1 MNLNRLLSLLIVSA
15 LVFGLKAQTV
25 VVSPIPQSIVW
36 GAKAF
41 DNTATFTINGE
52 TIADKDA
59 VKLLKSNVN
68 TSASGQIQILIGKK
82 GDAAIQDVD
91 SKIPNKPEAYYLEIK
106 PTKIYVAG
114 ADSAGTYYGVQTL
127 LQILA
132 SPEVMQAVI
141 TDYPLV
147 SERGLVEGFYGNTF
161 SQQDRISQFEFYGKT
176 KMNTYIYGPKD
187 DPYHGFGTKWRDPY
201 PTAQAN
207 QMKEL
212 IQKAHENKVKFVWA
226 VHPGN
231 DIKWDDNNG
240 DGIIDDFVA
249 CKNKFEKMYQLGV
262 RSYAVFFDDIGGIGT
277 DARNQAKMMNYLT
290 TEFVNKKS
298 DVDPLILCPTQ
309 YNQAYAGGDYLTVL
323 GSEMDASV
331 RVMWTG
337 KSVVRMIDAET
348 MTWINSRI
356 NRKAYIWLNY
366 PVTDYCID
374 HLLMGPFYGNDNN
387 IDQQLGGFVA
397 NPMEYAEASKV
408 ALFSVAEYA
417 WNMKKYNANES
428 WLRALRFLMPDNFNA
443 FKVFCEN
450 NVDLGTTAHGM
461 RRDNESAPFKAAYD
475 PFMTAYGKA
484 NATAEQANALDAEFK
499 KIRNSSTELLATAES
514 PAMIK
519 EIKPWIQVLDL
530 IAQKGEVMVEM
541 YKNLAAGEPEL
552 FVNNYLKLDSIDKVK
567 NKIRSRDFAGS
578 IKSPYPKPAN
588 EVMVP
593 ALTKLLN
600 TLVLDYKSKFN
611 YRLDVFP
618 AQVLENG
625 VYFIKQNGKYLTN
638 VRNST
643 NPTFVATRDDAN
655 PQRQEWKIA
664 IDPETGRYNIMSAE
678 DSRVVNELG
687 NFSTNPYEAAWHTY
701 RIYRLNGK
709 FAIQNSGSAGNNFW
723 TGNGTRISK
732 GTVVEPTSD
741 TFIFDIVPTSN
752 EAFIYPNFDQENTF
766 YVKSNNKYLTNK
778 NIKGSGGTP
787 TFEEFKENDKS
798 ISQEWSFP
806 IDKTV
811 NRFKFVSVADNRYV
825 NEYGV
830 FGTNSF
836 YSTWNTYLISE
847 VNGRYSIRN
856 AGEAGTNYWGVYEE
870 SSALRLGKSNAALAD
885 SYTIEILPARVF
897 SSTHT
902 LTASRASLVVLKN
915 KLQLNCETD
924 VDCLKL
930 FSLNGML
937 QKYATKVKEISTDGL
952 KSGLY
957 LLTVSYADKLNETL
971 KVAIK

>member
-1 MNLNRLLSLLIVSA
+1 MNLNRLLSLLIIIVLS
-15 LVFGLKAQTV
+15 FGVNAQTV
-25 VVSPIPQSIVW
+25 VVSPVPQSIVW

-41 DNTATFTINGE
+41 DNTTTFTINGE
-52 TIADKDA
+52 STADKDA
-59 VKLLKSNVN
+59 VKLLKSNIT
-68 TSASGQIQILIGKK
+68 TSTAGQIQILIGKK

-91 SKIPNKPEAYYLEIK
+91 SKIPNKPEGYYLEIK
-106 PTKIYVAG
+106 PTQIYVAG
-114 ADSAGTYYGVQTL
+114 ADSAGTYYGVQSL
-127 LQILA
+127 LQIIA
-132 SPEVMQAVI
+132 SPEVMQVI
-141 TDYPLV
+141 ISDYPLV
-147 SERGLVEGFYGNTF
+147 AERGLVEGFYGNTF

-187 DPYHGFGTKWRDPY
+187 DPYHGFGNKWRDPY
-201 PTAQAN
+201 PTTQAN

-231 DIKWDDNNG
+231 DIKWDDKNS

-290 TEFVNKKS
+290 KEFVNKKP

-309 YNQAYAGGDYLTVL
+309 YNQAYAGGDYLTLL
-323 GSEMDASV
+323 GTEMDASV

-337 KSVVRMIDAET
+337 KSVVRMIDMET

-387 IDQQLGGFVA
+387 IDQLLGGFVA

-408 ALFSVAEYA
+408 ALFSIAEYA

-499 KIRNSSTELLATAES
+499 KIRNSSAELLATAES
-514 PAMIK
+514 PALVN
-519 EIKPWIQVLDL
+519 EIKPWIRVLDL
-530 IAQKGEVMVEM
+530 IAQKGEVMVDM
-541 YKNLAAGEPEL
+541 YKNLAASEPEL
-552 FVNNYLKLDSIDKVK
+552 FVKNYLKLDSIDKVK
-567 NKIRSRDFAGS
+567 NKIRSRDFTGS

-588 EVMVP
+588 EVIVP

-625 VYFIKQNGKYLTN
+625 VYYIKQNGKYLTN

-687 NFSTNPYEAAWHTY
+687 NFSINPYEAAWHTY

-741 TFIFDIVPTSN
+741 TFVFEIVPTSN
-752 EAFIYPNFDQENTF
+752 EAILYPNFDQENTF

-787 TFEEFKENDKS
+787 TFEELKENDKS
-798 ISQEWSFP
+798 FSQEWSFP
-806 IDKTV
+806 VDKTV
-811 NRFKFVSVADNRYV
+811 NRFKFLSAADNRYV
-825 NEYGV
+825 NEHGV

-847 VNGRYSIRN
+847 IGGRYSIRN
-856 AGEAGTNYWGVYEE
+856 AGEAGTNYWGAYEE
-870 SSALRLGKSNAALAD
+870 ASALRLGKSSAAFAD

-897 SSTHT
+897 SSTHA
-902 LTASRASLVVLKN
+902 LTASRANLVVLKN
-915 KLQLNCETD
+915 KLQLNCESD

-957 LLTVSYADKLNETL
+957 LLTVSYTDKLNETL